1 MNQIRVEFYK
11 LTRLLGFYFA
21 AILLAAIGSNFGY
34 SVLSNFNRTNITS
47 VNEVFQTVVGDASL
61 IFIIMLIIAW
71 FLGKDFSTRTIQN
84 EIRIGYSRA
93 SVLLSRYI
101 TTSFAAVLLHF
112 VWIVSTLI
120 GFVVKRGMDFSVFSF
135 INFAWLIIVFI
146 QIMAI
151 TSVVIMIEFF
161 AKNALAA
168 MVATAI
174 TVFVACNIIRNYIEV
189 RVYQFTCFGLVQ
201 NGSWSVLLPAMLY
214 AIIVILVT
222 GTITYMGFRKAEI
235 K

>member
-21 AILLAAIGSNFGY
+21 TILLAGIGVIHGY
-34 SVLSNFNRTNITS
+34 ILLSNFNRTNITS
-47 VNEVFQTVVGDASL
+47 VNEVFQTVVGDTSF
-61 IFIIMLIIAW
+61 IFVIMLIIAW

-84 EIRIGYSRA
+84 EIRIGYSRE
-93 SVLLSRYI
+93 SVLISRYVI
-101 TTSFAAVLLHF
+101 TFFAAVLLHF
-112 VWIVSTLI
+112 IWVVSALI

-135 INFAWLIIVFI
+135 INFVWLIIVFI

-161 AKNALAA
+161 AKNASVA
-168 MVATAI
+168 MVITTV
-174 TVFVACNIIRNYIEV
+174 TVFVTCNIIRNFIEIK
-189 RVYQFTCFGLVQ
+189 VYQFTCFGLVQ
-201 NGSWSVLLPAMLY
+201 NGSWTVLLPAMLY
-214 AIIVILVT
+214 AIVVILVI
-222 GTITYMGFRKAEI
+222 GMITYMGFRKAEI

>member
-11 LTRLLGFYFA
+11 LTRLLGFYFS
-21 AILLAAIGSNFGY
+21 AILLAGFGLNCGY
-34 SVLSNFNRTNITS
+34 SIFSDFNRTNITS
-47 VNEVFQTVVGDASL
+47 VNEVFQTVVGDTSL
-61 IFIIMLIIAW
+61 MFIIMLIIAW

-93 SVLLSRYI
+93 SVLLSRYVI
-101 TTSFAAVLLHF
+101 TFFAAILLHF
-112 VWIVSTLI
+112 IWIISNLI
-120 GFVVKRGMDFSVFSF
+120 GFVMKCGMDFSIFNF
-135 INFAWLIIVFI
+135 TNFAWLIIVFM

-151 TSVVIMIEFF
+151 TSVVVMIEFF

-168 MVATAI
+168 MVATAV
-174 TVFVACNIIRNYIEV
+174 TVFVTCNVIRNVIEMK
-189 RVYQFTCFGLVQ
+189 VYQLTCFGLVQ
-201 NGSWSVLLPAMLY
+201 TGSWTILLPAMLY

-222 GTITYMGFRKAEI
+222 GMITYMGFRNAEI